1 MSILEQLV
9 KSAAEL
15 GAAHLAESLGLTPG
29 EMSQREVLRT
39 YGKWAADAIRDGRL
53 RPSRTDDGRNGTKR
67 YRVVE
72 ITNLRTADLV
82 RAELQLTG
90 RKTL

>member
-1 MSILEQLV
+1 MSILEELV
-9 KSAAEL
+9 KSASES
-15 GAAHLAESLGLTPG
+15 GAAQLAENLGLTSG
-29 EMSQREVLRT
+29 EISQRKVLKT

-72 ITNLRTADLV
+72 ITNLRTADLI

>member
-9 KSAAEL
+9 EAAAARGTAQTLEAL
-15 GAAHLAESLGLTPG
+15 GITAG
-29 EMSQREVLRT
+29 EMSQRQVLRT

-53 RPSRTDDGRNGTKR
+53 RPSRTDDGRAGTKR
-67 YRVVE
+67 FRVVE
-72 ITNLRTADLV
+72 ITELRTADLV

>member
-9 KSAAEL
+9 EAAAARGTAKTLEAL
-15 GAAHLAESLGLTPG
+15 GITAG
-29 EMSQREVLRT
+29 EMSQRQVIKT
-39 YGKWAADAIRDGRL
+39 YGKWGSDAIRDGRL
-53 RPSRTDDGRNGTKR
+53 RPSRTDNGRNGTKR
-67 YRVVE
+67 FRVVE
-72 ITNLRTADLV
+72 ITELRTADLV

>member
-1 MSILEQLV
+1 MSILEELV
-9 KSAAEL
+9 KSASES
-15 GAAHLAESLGLTPG
+15 GAAQLAETLGLSSG
-29 EMSQREVLRT
+29 EISQRQVLRT

-53 RPSRTDDGRNGTKR
+53 RPSRTDDGRNGKKR
-67 YRVVE
+67 FRVVE

-90 RKTL
+90 RKSL